1 MIECERIYQMLQ
13 DGKIPIVEG
22 VFVDAFFADCVK
34 GVSGT
39 ITTRIGA
46 GKYFVTEIKDVNTD
60 KRSDR

>member
-1 MIECERIYQMLQ
+1 MLQ
-13 DGKIPIVEG
+13 DGKIPIVGG
-22 VFVDAFFADCVK
+22 VFVDAFFSDCVK

>member
-1 MIECERIYQMLQ
+1 MLQ
-13 DGKIPIVEG
+13 DGKIPIMGG

-60 KRSDR
+60 KRGSR